1 MSNYKKHPRNK
12 EAKTVN
18 EILLEKISI
27 FIAVFTD
34 TWKYKRFCE
43 IRTNLGELA
52 FYNSL
57 EVLSIN
63 FNI

>member
-27 FIAVFTD
+27 FIAAFCD
-34 TWKYKRFCE
+34 T
-43 IRTNLGELA
+43 
-52 FYNSL
+52 
-57 EVLSIN
+57 
-63 FNI
+63 